1 MYGGRQPA
9 RHLGPR
15 YRSAG
20 SRAEAHGI
28 WEGYAPAG
36 GPAMVYMSSL
46 ERRSVE
52 ETARNAENRALQCI
66 VVSDCCTAGEREVHD
81 MTIQ

>member
-1 MYGGRQPA
+1 
-9 RHLGPR
+9 
-15 YRSAG
+15 
-20 SRAEAHGI
+20 
-28 WEGYAPAG
+28 
-36 GPAMVYMSSL
+36 MVYMSSL

-52 ETARNAENRALQCI
+52 EMARNAENRALQCI

>member
-1 MYGGRQPA
+1 
-9 RHLGPR
+9 
-15 YRSAG
+15 
-20 SRAEAHGI
+20 
-28 WEGYAPAG
+28 
-36 GPAMVYMSSL
+36 MVYMSSL

-66 VVSDCCTAGEREVHD
+66 VVNDCCTAGEREVDD

>member
-1 MYGGRQPA
+1 MGR
-9 RHLGPR
+9 L
-15 YRSAG
+15 RSCWG
-20 SRAEAHGI
+20 S
-28 WEGYAPAG
+28 
-36 GPAMVYMSSL
+36 AMVSMSSL

-66 VVSDCCTAGEREVHD
+66 VVNDCCTAGEREVDD